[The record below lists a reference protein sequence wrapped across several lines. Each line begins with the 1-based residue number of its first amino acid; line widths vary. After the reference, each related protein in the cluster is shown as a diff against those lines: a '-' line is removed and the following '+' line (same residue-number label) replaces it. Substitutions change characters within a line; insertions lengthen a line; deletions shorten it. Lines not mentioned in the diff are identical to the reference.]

1 MMDEIPDELV
11 VLVLAA
17 SLVGIYLAWLC
28 RAEWLQAGR
37 FAWWRAVEDGV
48 AQILMMAML
57 ATATLQI
64 VARYALS
71 EEISVPWTDEFS
83 RLVMIWAAMWGAVAV
98 QRLDDHI
105 TMSLVYDLLP
115 RSAQLL
121 VRIVGDLVV
130 IAVLVP
136 VAWLGWR
143 NARSVGIMSTIAL
156 GLPLSVFAWSI
167 PVTGALMI
175 AESVWLLV
183 LRLMGRRVAPLGAHG
198 A

>member
-1 MMDEIPDELV
+1 
-11 VLVLAA
+11 
-17 SLVGIYLAWLC
+17 
-28 RAEWLQAGR
+28 
-37 FAWWRAVEDGV
+37 
-48 AQILMMAML
+48 
-57 ATATLQI
+57 
-64 VARYALS
+64 
-71 EEISVPWTDEFS
+71 
-83 RLVMIWAAMWGAVAV
+83 MWGAVAV